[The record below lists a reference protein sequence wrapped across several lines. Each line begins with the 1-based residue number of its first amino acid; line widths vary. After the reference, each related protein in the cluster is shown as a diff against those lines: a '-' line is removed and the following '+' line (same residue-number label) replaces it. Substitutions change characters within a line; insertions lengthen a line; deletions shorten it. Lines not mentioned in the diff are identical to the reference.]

1 MRTVFGILGTICILG
16 LAFLGLGTFADPKF
30 EGNISATVNAPVEKV
45 FQHLLNLEAIPK
57 YRKEVVDVILEGK
70 NAKGYPIWKEG
81 TDMGGYIHFEMTG
94 REENSWVRIEMKES
108 SFGMKGFW
116 DYRLQPDG
124 NRTKISVHEVSEIS
138 NIPIRA
144 IFMIVGKDA
153 NLKKEIEILNEVFPF

>member
-1 MRTVFGILGTICILG
+1 
-16 LAFLGLGTFADPKF
+16 
-30 EGNISATVNAPVEKV
+30 
-45 FQHLLNLEAIPK
+45 
-57 YRKEVVDVILEGK
+57 
-70 NAKGYPIWKEG
+70 
-81 TDMGGYIHFEMTG
+81 MGGYIHFEMTG